1 MDRSLFLPVPERRQ
15 SVEERAMV
23 NSVGHFNRW
32 IERQEN
38 LLKQHGELLL
48 YPIPF
53 SLHPTS
59 RMRAFHRIL
68 EQAGW
73 HVVKKETQKNGQLI
87 WVLKLPEAYLKGQK
101 QRQKKLIL
109 GICIVSAVIVL
120 LLLLLLQPLSS

>member
-1 MDRSLFLPVPERRQ
+1 MDRSLFLPVPENRHDAEKR
-15 SVEERAMV
+15 VMI
-23 NSVGHFNRW
+23 NSVGHFNHW
-32 IERQEN
+32 IE
-38 LLKQHGELLL
+38 KQKNVLNRRKELLL

-73 HVVKKETQKNGQLI
+73 HVVEKKTQKNGQLI

-101 QRQKKLIL
+101 QRQRKLIL
-109 GICIVSAVIVL
+109 SICIVSAVIVL
-120 LLLLLLQPLSS
+120 LLLLFLQSTSS